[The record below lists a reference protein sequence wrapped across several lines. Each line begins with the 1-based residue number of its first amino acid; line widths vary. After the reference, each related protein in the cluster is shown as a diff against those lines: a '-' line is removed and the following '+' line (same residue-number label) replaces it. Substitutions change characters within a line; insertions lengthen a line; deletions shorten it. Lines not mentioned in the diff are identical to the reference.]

1 MRTKK
6 QKICSPSMENS
17 FTCFT
22 KKALIKI
29 IRAWNKSNLDN
40 KIIFNIDMSKHELWN
55 KVNEKLKSKCN
66 NDYCWTNQKF
76 MGKLSRKLKKKYF
89 RPTMPKDWEK
99 NSREWLSTLDIEN
112 VLNQYEKKY
121 KNFLFIGAVP
131 MDFDKRLSAGMCVVD
146 ELCNI
151 NIKRLI
157 GKGKT
162 KIGVV
167 FNLDNHDQDGS
178 HWVSFFCDFD
188 RNAIYYFDSYG
199 YNEPKEVRTLVKR
212 LQEQGK
218 RLGKDIQY
226 FLNKKRHQFKESE
239 CGIYSINFIE
249 RLLNNEPFEDI
260 SLNVTKDDDMFL
272 NRDKYFINVNN
283 I

>member
-6 QKICSPSMENS
+6 NKLCSPNMEDS

-22 KKALIKI
+22 KKALVKI
-29 IRAWNKSNLDN
+29 IRAWNNANPDSKILFNLEMN
-40 KIIFNIDMSKHELWN
+40 KRTLWD
-55 KVNEKLKSKCN
+55 KVNEKLKGKCS

-89 RPTMPKDWEK
+89 RPKMPSDWEK

-131 MDFDKRLSAGMCVVD
+131 MDFDKKLSPGTCVVN

-151 NIKRLI
+151 NIKRLVN
-157 GKGKT
+157 KGKT
-162 KIGVV
+162 KIGIV

-199 YNEPKEVRTLVKR
+199 YKEPKEVTNLIKR
-212 LQEQGK
+212 IQEQGK
-218 RLGKDIQY
+218 SLGRDIQ
-226 FLNKKRHQFKESE
+226 FFINKKRHQFKESE
-239 CGIYSINFIE
+239 CGVYSINFIE

-272 NRDKYFINVNN
+272 NRDKYFINVKNL
-283 I
+283 

>member
-6 QKICSPSMENS
+6 NKICSPSMENS

-29 IRAWNKSNLDN
+29 IRAWNKANLDN
-40 KIIFNIDMSKHELWN
+40 KIVFNIDMSKEELWT

-66 NDYCWTNQKF
+66 NEYCWTNQKF
-76 MGKLSRKLKKKYF
+76 IRKLSRKLKKKYF
-89 RPTMPKDWEK
+89 KPKMPHEWEK
-99 NSREWLSTLDIEN
+99 NSREWLSTLDIDN
-112 VLNQYEKKY
+112 VLNQYEKKH

-131 MDFDKRLSAGMCVVD
+131 MDFDKRLSAGMCVVN

-157 GKGKT
+157 SKGKT
-162 KIGVV
+162 KIGIV

-199 YNEPKEVRTLVKR
+199 YNEPKEVTTLVKR

-218 RLGKDIQY
+218 KLGKDIQ
-226 FLNKKRHQFKESE
+226 FFVNTKRHQFKESE

-249 RLLNNEPFEDI
+249 RLLNNESFDNI

-283 I
+283 L